1 MVLYTVYKVSYV
13 TSAGS
18 ARSYI
23 GYTGNVSARRAWHEK
38 QPPAWMKPRKGAVLE
53 FVCLETGIQTK
64 ECARAAEA
72 LYAARAISQDPLLV
86 RGGPW
91 VKPTLAEGALD
102 EVRAVAAMKSY
113 MSMDAYAQSN
123 PNGNLQKHL
132 QGLEFVP
139 AKEAQPSD
147 SVVRGASV
155 LKRKASGTP
164 GNRNRK
170 DQLERGVLKRPSA
183 YFTRVHRGKDPAAAR
198 ANEYAK
204 RQR

>member
-1 MVLYTVYKVSYV
+1 MVLYTVYKVSFV

-18 ARSYI
+18 VRSYI
-23 GYTGNVSARRAWHEK
+23 GYTGNVSARRAWHDKE
-38 QPPAWMKPRKGAVLE
+38 PPAWMKPRKGAVLQ
-53 FVCLETGIQTK
+53 FMCLETGVQTK

-72 LYAARAISQDPLLV
+72 LHAARAISKDPLLV

-102 EVRAVAAMKSY
+102 EARAVAAMKSY
-113 MSMDAYAQSN
+113 MSMDAYAKAH
-123 PNGNLQKHL
+123 PNGNLERHL
-132 QGLEFVP
+132 QGLDFIP
-139 AKEAQPSD
+139 AKEAQPND
-147 SVVRGASV
+147 PVARGAMV

-164 GNRNRK
+164 GNRSRK

-183 YFTRVHRGKDPAAAR
+183 YFTRLHRGKDPSAAR
-198 ANEYAK
+198 TKEYAK

>member
-1 MVLYTVYKVSYV
+1 MCTPYYLYLLHSGLTSGRRLCWRSDHMLWKEQNMWQRLCPRSTMSPIPLRICVHPYQSATRVPVGAMVLYTVYKVSYV

-72 LYAARAISQDPLLV
+72 LHAARAISKDPLLV

-91 VKPTLAEGALD
+91 VKAHAGRG
-102 EVRAVAAMKSY
+102 RA
-113 MSMDAYAQSN
+113 
-123 PNGNLQKHL
+123 G
-132 QGLEFVP
+132 
-139 AKEAQPSD
+139 
-147 SVVRGASV
+147 
-155 LKRKASGTP
+155 
-164 GNRNRK
+164 
-170 DQLERGVLKRPSA
+170 
-183 YFTRVHRGKDPAAAR
+183 
-198 ANEYAK
+198 
-204 RQR
+204 